1 MIDGTGYLANGT
13 FNITGENLM
22 DQLDHLKPG
31 ARVPSVIFRIRKND
45 KWEDL
50 PSNEIFEQKTVVV
63 FALPGAFTPTCSRTH
78 LPGYMAL
85 SDQLKKAGADD
96 IYCLS
101 VNDSFVMNA
110 WAKDQRVEDK
120 IVMLPDGNGTFTDL
134 MGMLVD
140 KNELGFGRRSWRYS
154 MLVYDS
160 VIHKMFVEDF
170 STPGDPFEVSDASTM
185 LDAMSVTSTETP

>member
-1 MIDGTGYLANGT
+1 MIDESGRLADGA
-13 FNITGENLM
+13 FNITGDIVMNK
-22 DQLDHLKPG
+22 LDHLKPG
-31 ARVPSVIFRIRKND
+31 ARVPSVTFRVRKNNE
-45 KWEDL
+45 WEDL
-50 PSNEIFEQKTVVV
+50 SSDEVFDQKTVVV

-85 SDQLKKAGADD
+85 SDRLKKAGVDD

-110 WAKDQRVEDK
+110 WAKDQQVDNK
-120 IVMLPDGNGTFTDL
+120 VIMLPDGNGTFTDL

-140 KNELGFGRRSWRYS
+140 KNALGFGRRSWRYS

-160 VIHKMFVEDF
+160 VIHRMFVEDF
-170 STPGDPFEVSDASTM
+170 SSPGDPFEVSDASTM
-185 LDAMSVTSTETP
+185 LDAMSATSTETP

>member
-1 MIDGTGYLANGT
+1 MLK
-13 FNITGENLM
+13 NLM

-110 WAKDQRVEDK
+110 WAKDQRVDDK

-185 LDAMSVTSTETP
+185 LDAIRVTSTETP

>member
-1 MIDGTGYLANGT
+1 MIDESGRLADGA
-13 FNITGENLM
+13 FNITGDIVMNK
-22 DQLDHLKPG
+22 LDHLKPG
-31 ARVPSVIFRIRKND
+31 ARVPSVTFRVRKNNE
-45 KWEDL
+45 WEDL
-50 PSNEIFEQKTVVV
+50 SSDEVFDQKTVVV

-85 SDQLKKAGADD
+85 SDRLKKAGVDD

-110 WAKDQRVEDK
+110 WGIDQRVENK
-120 IVMLPDGNGTFTDL
+120 VIMLPDGNGTFTDL

-140 KNELGFGRRSWRYS
+140 KNALGFGRRSWRYS

-160 VIHKMFVEDF
+160 VIHRMFVEDF
-170 STPGDPFEVSDASTM
+170 SSPGDPFEVSDASTM
-185 LDAMSVTSTETP
+185 LDAMSATSTETP

>member
-1 MIDGTGYLANGT
+1 MIDESGRLADGA
-13 FNITGENLM
+13 FNITGDIVMNK
-22 DQLDHLKPG
+22 LDHLKPG
-31 ARVPSVIFRIRKND
+31 ARVPSVTFRVRKNNE
-45 KWEDL
+45 WEELSSD
-50 PSNEIFEQKTVVV
+50 EVFDQKTVVV

-85 SDQLKKAGADD
+85 SDRLKKAGVDD

-110 WAKDQRVEDK
+110 WAKDQQVDNK
-120 IVMLPDGNGTFTDL
+120 VIMLPDGNGTFTDL

-140 KNELGFGRRSWRYS
+140 KNALGFGRRSWRYS
-154 MLVYDS
+154 MLVHDS
-160 VIHKMFVEDF
+160 VIHRMFVEDF

-185 LDAMSVTSTETP
+185 LDAMNARSTELT

>member
-1 MIDGTGYLANGT
+1 MIDESGRLADGA
-13 FNITGENLM
+13 FNITGDIVMNK
-22 DQLDHLKPG
+22 LDHLKPG
-31 ARVPSVIFRIRKND
+31 ARVPSVTFRVRKNNE
-45 KWEDL
+45 WEDL
-50 PSNEIFEQKTVVV
+50 SSDEVFDQKTVVV

-85 SDQLKKAGADD
+85 SDRLKKAGVDD

-110 WAKDQRVEDK
+110 WAKDQQVDNK
-120 IVMLPDGNGTFTDL
+120 VIMLPDGNGTFTDL

-140 KNELGFGRRSWRYS
+140 KNALGSGRRSWRYS

-160 VIHKMFVEDF
+160 VIHRMFVEDF
-170 STPGDPFEVSDASTM
+170 SSPGDPFEVSDASTM
-185 LDAMSVTSTETP
+185 LDAMSATSTETP